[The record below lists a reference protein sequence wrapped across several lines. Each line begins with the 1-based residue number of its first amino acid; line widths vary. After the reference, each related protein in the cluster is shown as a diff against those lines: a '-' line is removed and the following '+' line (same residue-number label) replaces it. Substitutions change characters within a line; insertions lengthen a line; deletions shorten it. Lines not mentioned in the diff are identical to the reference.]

1 MKRSLKVYFN
11 FEVHKVYF
19 VLSIVFRD
27 YSLAEI
33 DVNFLLLKENTAKTP
48 LIRPGHIY
56 RYRQKAN
63 LMGLSVPHPK
73 LFWPYQYMYWR
84 RDFKK
89 SIGEHTIRQTD
100 WQKFWLYLAA
110 FRCQTTKQSYKII
123 RYKKNGLLLNWLNL
137 KKIGEVFKNF
147 GLFFGRPY
155 WFNSMKIR
163 LYLGMA
169 PAIFEGT

>member
-56 RYRQKAN
+56 IQTKGKFDGPISATPRVALAIPAYVLAS
-63 LMGLSVPHPK
+63 GL
-73 LFWPYQYMYWR
+73 
-84 RDFKK
+84 
-89 SIGEHTIRQTD
+89 
-100 WQKFWLYLAA
+100 
-110 FRCQTTKQSYKII
+110 
-123 RYKKNGLLLNWLNL
+123 
-137 KKIGEVFKNF
+137 
-147 GLFFGRPY
+147 
-155 WFNSMKIR
+155 
-163 LYLGMA
+163 
-169 PAIFEGT
+169 